1 LLKLDDQLDPDR
13 IDIADR
19 FYNAGT
25 ETLINAVREL
35 PNDCQVP
42 WSSATPRR
50 TRGGGVRAD

>member
-35 PNDCQVP
+35 PNDCQVALVVGHAP
-42 WSSATPRR
+42 AHQGWWGTS
-50 TRGGGVRAD
+50 